1 MEQFIAQNWWLIA
14 ITIIWSAAWKAIA
27 LYMAAR
33 LEQKVWFGA
42 LFILNTFGILEIL
55 YIFYFSKTQIQ
66 KQPAKD

>member
-14 ITIIWSAAWKAIA
+14 ITIVWSAVWKAIA
-27 LYMAAR
+27 LYKAAR

-42 LFILNTFGILEIL
+42 LFILNTFGLLEIL

-66 KQPAKD
+66 KQSAKD